1 MIEFSG
7 TYFQYPTSKALSVLV
22 QFDGAELHI
31 WHAPEP
37 LFRIAA
43 CNSFRVSAKKGADFH
58 SITLPNGARIETED
72 TTAEKLTSHFG
83 GTDILNHR
91 WWQRSP
97 WILILL
103 TGITILFGIW
113 VISHAE
119 MVTPLC

>member
-7 TYFQYPTSKALSVLV
+7 TYFQFPTSEALSVLV

-43 CNSFRVSAKKGADFH
+43 CDSFRVSGKKGEDH
-58 SITLPNGARIETED
+58 RSITLPNGARIETDD
-72 TTAEKLTSHFG
+72 TIAEKLANHFG
-83 GTDILNHR
+83 ETDILDHR
-91 WWQRSP
+91 FWQRFP
-97 WILILL
+97 WIVILL

-113 VISHAE
+113 VISHAD
-119 MVTPLC
+119 MVIPPG

>member
-7 TYFQYPTSKALSVLV
+7 TYFQFPTSEALSVLV

-43 CNSFRVSAKKGADFH
+43 CDSFRVSGKKGEDRR
-58 SITLPNGARIETED
+58 SITLPNGARIETDD
-72 TTAEKLTSHFG
+72 TIAEKLSNHFG

-91 WWQRSP
+91 FWQRSP
-97 WILILL
+97 WIVILL

-113 VISHAE
+113 VISHAD
-119 MVTPLC
+119 MVIPPG

>member
-7 TYFQYPTSKALSVLV
+7 TYFQFPTSKALSVLV

-43 CNSFRVSAKKGADFH
+43 CDSFRVSVKKGAGCR
-58 SITLPNGARIETED
+58 SITLPNGARIETDD
-72 TTAEKLTSHFG
+72 TIAAKLASHFG
-83 GTDILNHR
+83 GTDILDHR

-113 VISHAE
+113 MITHAD
-119 MVTPLC
+119 MVVPLG